1 MKNNEFDQ
9 IKINNSGKCSDYSE
23 HIRAYDND
31 SPRFIKENTLSKQT
45 ETYRV
50 KELSDEVEQA
60 QKGQSLRV
68 EDSEDQDN
76 SILQEGAQSASS
88 AMSSIASTIGS
99 GIGALAGA
107 VATAVVAAV
116 VVVVAFVS
124 TLTINLS
131 LFMADTDSLVFEVE
145 MRGAQEEDFQD
156 PIYAVLTSD
165 DGTYIEKQITLDD
178 VYLTYNDLQPGKE
191 YFIKIKKF

>member
-9 IKINNSGKCSDYSE
+9 IQINNNGKCSDYSE
-23 HIRAYDND
+23 HIRAFDND
-31 SPRFIKENTLSKQT
+31 NPRFIKENSLSKQK
-45 ETYRV
+45 ENFRV
-50 KELSDEVEQA
+50 KELSDEVEKA
-60 QKGQSLRV
+60 QKEQSFKI
-68 EDSEDQDN
+68 EDSESQDN
-76 SILQEGAQSASS
+76 SMLQESAQSASS

-145 MRGAQEEDFQD
+145 
-156 PIYAVLTSD
+156 T
-165 DGTYIEKQITLDD
+165 KC
-178 VYLTYNDLQPGKE
+178 
-191 YFIKIKKF
+191 